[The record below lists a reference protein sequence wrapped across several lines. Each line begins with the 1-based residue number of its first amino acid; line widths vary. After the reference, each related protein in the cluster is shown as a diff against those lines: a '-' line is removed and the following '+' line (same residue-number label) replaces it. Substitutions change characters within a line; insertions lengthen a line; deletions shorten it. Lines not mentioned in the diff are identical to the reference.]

1 MEKGNIMV
9 DKKFEFLEH
18 MGDAYI
24 AAYGES
30 LEEAFSNAGL
40 AMFEVMT
47 DTKLIKPQLRDEIKV
62 EGEDEVALLHNWLEA
77 LLLKFE
83 IELKLYSVF
92 NVKKITQV
100 NNLFYL
106 EAEVFGEVFDKSKHL
121 SKTEVKAVTY
131 HKMSVSQELGKFIVK
146 FILDL

>member
-1 MEKGNIMV
+1 MV
-9 DKKFEFLEH
+9 EKKFEFLEH

-24 AAYGES
+24 AAYGET

-47 DTKLIKPQLRDEIKV
+47 DTKLIEPKLKDEIKV
-62 EGEDEVALLHNWLEA
+62 EGEDEIALLHNWLEA

-83 IELKLYSVF
+83 IELKLYSIF
-92 NVKKITQV
+92 NVKKIERK
-100 NNLFYL
+100 NGGFFL
-106 EAEVFGEVFDKSKHL
+106 EAEAFGEKFNRDKHL

-131 HKMSVSQELGKFIVK
+131 HQMSISQESGKFIVK

>member
-1 MEKGNIMV
+1 ML

-24 AAYGES
+24 AAYGET

-47 DTKLIKPQLRDEIKV
+47 DTKLIEPKLRDEIMV
-62 EGEDEVALLHNWLEA
+62 EGEDEIALLHNWLEA

-83 IELKLYSVF
+83 MELKLYSSF
-92 NVKKITQV
+92 NVKKIKRK
-100 NNLFYL
+100 NGGFLL
-106 EAEVFGEVFDKSKHL
+106 EAEVFGETFNKDKHL

-131 HKMSVSQELGKFIVK
+131 HQMNISKEAGKFIVK

>member
-1 MEKGNIMV
+1 ML

-24 AAYGES
+24 AAYGET

-47 DTKLIKPQLRDEIKV
+47 DTKLIEPKLRDEIIV
-62 EGEDEVALLHNWLEA
+62 EGEDEIALLHNWLEA

-83 IELKLYSVF
+83 IELKLYSSF
-92 NVKKITQV
+92 NVKKIKQK
-100 NNLFYL
+100 NGGFLL
-106 EAEVFGEVFDKSKHL
+106 EAEVFGETFNKDKHL

-131 HKMSVSQELGKFIVK
+131 HQMNISKEAGKFIVK

>member
-1 MEKGNIMV
+1 MV
-9 DKKFEFLEH
+9 KKKFEFLEH

-24 AAYGES
+24 AAYGKT

-47 DTKLIKPQLRDEIKV
+47 DTKSIEPKLKDEIKV
-62 EGEDEVALLHNWLEA
+62 EGEDEIILLHNWLEA

-83 IELKLYSVF
+83 IELKLYSSF
-92 NVKKITQV
+92 NVKKIKRK
-100 NNLFYL
+100 NGGFSL
-106 EAEVFGEVFDKSKHL
+106 EAEVFGETFNRDKHL

-131 HKMSVSQELGKFIVK
+131 HQMGIFQESGKFIVK

>member
-1 MEKGNIMV
+1 MV

-18 MGDAYI
+18 VGDAYI

-47 DTKLIKPQLRDEIKV
+47 DTKLIEPQLRDEIKV
-62 EGEDEVALLHNWLEA
+62 EGEDEIVLLHNWLEA

-83 IELKLYSVF
+83 IELKLYSIF

-106 EAEVFGEVFDKSKHL
+106 EAEVFGEAFDKNKHL

-131 HKMSVSQELGKFIVK
+131 HKMSISQESGKFIAK

>member
-1 MEKGNIMV
+1 ML

-24 AAYGES
+24 AAYGET

-47 DTKLIKPQLRDEIKV
+47 DTKLIEPKLRDEIIV
-62 EGEDEVALLHNWLEA
+62 EGEDEIALLHNWLEA

-83 IELKLYSVF
+83 IELKLYSSF
-92 NVKKITQV
+92 NVKKIKRK
-100 NNLFYL
+100 NGAFLL
-106 EAEVFGEVFDKSKHL
+106 EAEVFGETFNKDKHL

-131 HKMSVSQELGKFIVK
+131 HQMNISKEAGKFIVK